1 MKCQTKYS
9 IIEINLRIAKYSII
23 EINLRIPKCFVKRKE
38 LTMDKRFGSFREMK
52 KLLFKKKRKQT
63 ISNRLNEFEK
73 HES

>member
-23 EINLRIPKCFVKRKE
+23 EINLRIPKCFVKRKK

-52 KLLFKKKRKQT
+52 KLSFQKNENKQFQ
-63 ISNRLNEFEK
+63 IV
-73 HES
+73 